1 MTDEPARRCHLHI
14 RQATLFPC
22 GACEDAN
29 TRWLDWKADEDAKKA
44 EALKSLIYQRL
55 LAITACALCDH
66 DGYLNGALCRHDPAA
81 PSRAQRGAALARA
94 SLTTTGGNK

>member
-55 LAITACALCDH
+55 LAITACALCDPE
-66 DGYLNGALCRHDPAA
+66 GYVASSRCNHDPDA
-81 PSRAQRGAALARA
+81 PSRAKRGAALAREQLA
-94 SLTTTGGNK
+94 AVT